1 MHTLYTTEAYILE
14 AYPQGESNK
23 VYKLLTRELGLLYAH
38 GQSVRELKSRN
49 RYALQ
54 TGEMSDITLVRGRET
69 WRITGA
75 QTGREERVPLA
86 QQIYKK
92 RILHLIGSMVPVEDT
107 TIELFDV
114 LKCGTQAFH
123 TFPEEYA
130 TLIEVVTVLRFLN
143 ILGYV
148 ARPVQDP
155 LIERFFGNTAF
166 TVELIELAQV
176 HKQTLVMR
184 VNNALEGAK

>member
-54 TGEMSDITLVRGRET
+54 TGEMSNITLVRGRET

-75 QTGREERVPLA
+75 QMGREERVPLT

-92 RILHLIGSMVPVEDT
+92 RILRLIGSMVPVEDT
-107 TIELFDV
+107 SFELFDV
-114 LKCGTQAFH
+114 LKCATQAFQ
-123 TFPEEYA
+123 TFEEEYA
-130 TLIEVVTVLRFLN
+130 ALVEAVTVLRLLN

-148 ARPVQDP
+148 ARPLRDP
-155 LIERFFGNTAF
+155 FIERFLGNTAF
-166 TVELIELAQV
+166 TIELIELAQV